1 MNTSA
6 IEATGLSKAYDLGET
21 GWRSILGGASERF
34 WALRDVSFQIREH
47 EAVGIVGANGAGKS
61 TLLKIL
67 SRVTA
72 PTAGR
77 ARVRGRMG
85 TILEVG
91 TGFHPELTGRENIHL
106 SGTILGM
113 SKSEIDS
120 RFDEIVA
127 FAGVEK
133 FVDTPVKRYS
143 SGMYVRLAFAVAA
156 HLDPDI
162 LIVDEVLA
170 VGDVGFQ
177 KKCLAKMDSSIQ
189 QEGRTIIFVSHN
201 MQAIRSLCSRAI
213 LLKEGQLVADGAVA
227 DVLQRYAAEQSTS
240 FDVRDRALGN
250 RLNRTRGHARITNF
264 SITAAEAEG
273 RDSWSFVA
281 GDAMKLQISYE
292 ILQPVDSLGV
302 LVSFATVGNNDV
314 VTNVKH
320 VARHDRTE
328 AGEGGDITVLIPR
341 LPLRPGEFALT
352 IGLGNHDFSVFED
365 ILDANVNLPHVTVE
379 SAQDD
384 WLTRTGLFSMDY
396 EFDHSPRHASRPATA
411 KLTTR

>member
-1 MNTSA
+1 MGSDVTSIA
-6 IEATGLSKAYDLGET
+6 IEAAGLSKAYSLGET
-21 GWRSILGGASERF
+21 GFRSLLRRSGKAGEF
-34 WALRDVSFQIREH
+34 WALRDVSLEIREH
-47 EAVGIVGANGAGKS
+47 EAVGIIGANGAGKS
-61 TLLKIL
+61 TLLKVL

-85 TILEVG
+85 AILEVG
-91 TGFHPELTGRENIHL
+91 TGFHPELTGRENIYL

-113 SKSEIDS
+113 PRGEIDR

-170 VGDVGFQ
+170 VGDAGFQ

-201 MQAIRSLCSRAI
+201 MQAIRSLCTRAL
-213 LLKEGQLVADGAVA
+213 LLKEGQLIADGAVA
-227 DVLQRYAAEQSTS
+227 DILRRYGTEQSSS
-240 FDVRDRALGN
+240 FDMRNRSLGN

-264 SITAAEAEG
+264 SMTRPGVID
-273 RDSWSFVA
+273 RDRWSFMTGEPIELRIA
-281 GDAMKLQISYE
+281 YE
-292 ILQPVDSLGV
+292 ILNSVESLAAFISLSPVGSGEAITSV
-302 LVSFATVGNNDV
+302 KPV
-314 VTNVKH
+314 VRPKPTG
-320 VARHDRTE
+320 
-328 AGEGGDITVLIPR
+328 AGERGEIAILIPK
-341 LPLRPGEFALT
+341 LPLLPGEFSVTVALA
-352 IGLGNHDFSVFED
+352 NKEFSIFED
-365 ILDANVNLPHVTVE
+365 VVDTNVNLPHLTVE
-379 SAQDD
+379 PAGDEFA
-384 WLTRTGLFSMDY
+384 LNTGLFSLDY
-396 EFDHSPRHASRPATA
+396 DCRHIELARTG
-411 KLTTR
+411 T